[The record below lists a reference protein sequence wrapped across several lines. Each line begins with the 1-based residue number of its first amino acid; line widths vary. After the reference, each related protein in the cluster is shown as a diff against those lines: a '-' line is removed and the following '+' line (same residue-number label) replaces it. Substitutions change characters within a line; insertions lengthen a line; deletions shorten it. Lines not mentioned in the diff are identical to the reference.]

1 VLICSE
7 RKVLLASCWWLVICS
22 ERKVLMADKLDEQG
36 GNLRHMT
43 IKKLMLD
50 NVLVASNSD

>member
-1 VLICSE
+1 VLIYSE

-36 GNLRHMT
+36 ENLRHMT